1 MTSNS
6 PAVVLVAVVYKPDD
20 IESRPSD
27 HYARVPLTEAVLRAG
42 HGIDG
47 DCKAARGDRHVNLTS
62 VENMEALASIGFRT
76 GPGEMGE
83 QLIVR
88 GIDVPALKAGDCIH
102 LGATACLEVAT
113 QRTGC
118 LRLQTV
124 QGRPLK
130 GTQNRLGV
138 MATVTV
144 GGVIRVG
151 DSVRVEPAVVTP
163 ARH

>member
-1 MTSNS
+1 M
-6 PAVVLVAVVYKPDD
+6 
-20 IESRPSD
+20 
-27 HYARVPLTEAVLRAG
+27 
-42 HGIDG
+42 
-47 DCKAARGDRHVNLTS
+47 NLTS
-62 VENMEALASIGFRT
+62 AENLEALGVVGFRT

-83 QLIVR
+83 QLVVR
-88 GIDVPALKAGDCIH
+88 GIDVPSLKAGDCIH

-118 LRLQTV
+118 LRLQEV

-130 GTQNRLGV
+130 GTLNRLGV
-138 MATVTV
+138 MATVTA

-151 DSVRVEPAVVTP
+151 DPVRVEPAAVTP